1 MAKEKK
7 KYQMICP
14 WINAHIWRQ
23 EGNGRSWDEM
33 GNVEGYWEAKELK
46 RMRGESWKKREG
58 MGWINSVGRK
68 AEGPAA
74 RARLWN

>member
-1 MAKEKK
+1 
-7 KYQMICP
+7 
-14 WINAHIWRQ
+14 
-23 EGNGRSWDEM
+23 M

-68 AEGPAA
+68 AEGPVA

>member
-1 MAKEKK
+1 
-7 KYQMICP
+7 
-14 WINAHIWRQ
+14 
-23 EGNGRSWDEM
+23 M
-33 GNVEGYWEAKELK
+33 GNVEGYWEAKEHK